1 VTDPGEPQPRRWRW
15 ICRPVVWIVLAIVLV
30 IGGAAL
36 TGLWHVIASPQFCNS
51 CHIMRPYVDA

>member
-1 VTDPGEPQPRRWRW
+1 
-15 ICRPVVWIVLAIVLV
+15 VVWIVLAIVLV